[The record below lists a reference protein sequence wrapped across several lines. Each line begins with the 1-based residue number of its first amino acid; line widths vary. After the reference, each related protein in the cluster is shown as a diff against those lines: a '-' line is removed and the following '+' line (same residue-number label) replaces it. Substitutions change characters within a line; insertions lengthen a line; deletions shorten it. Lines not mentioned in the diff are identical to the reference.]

1 MVIYMKIERM
11 LGDVYSLLNIP
22 IYLYRD
28 SKSVYSFQNLT
39 LPSNLYRI
47 IRGNRK
53 IVLDNILTSQISRLK
68 DISELSYIGFK
79 LDDMQIVI
87 GPFLFQEVKAIT
99 ISNLKS
105 RLRLIGQEG
114 IMVDNFYNNL
124 RILSIEEMSFIYHL
138 MNNFSSNH
146 FPQIKFVDVE
156 AKKIKTSI
164 KSSLLHLSEEL
175 EYVKVNYEV
184 EDQFLKII
192 ENGDVDAAKKFY
204 TESIMIQLP
213 ERASNDSL
221 RNLKTRLTILN
232 TICNRAAIRGGIDIQ
247 LGHQISTNHGITIE
261 HMKSIFDSVS
271 LTNEIVVS
279 YANAVKEYSLQEYSK
294 LIKKAILLIRI
305 NLTRKYSL
313 SDLANDLY
321 ISKEHL
327 SRTFKQET
335 KMTVS
340 NYSNYS
346 KIIEA
351 KKLLDEK
358 SQSIINISNMLG
370 FSNSSYFS
378 KVFKEFVGVTPRTYK
393 K

>member
-1 MVIYMKIERM
+1 
-11 LGDVYSLLNIP
+11 
-22 IYLYRD
+22 
-28 SKSVYSFQNLT
+28 
-39 LPSNLYRI
+39 
-47 IRGNRK
+47 
-53 IVLDNILTSQISRLK
+53 
-68 DISELSYIGFK
+68 
-79 LDDMQIVI
+79 MQIII
-87 GPFLFQEVKAIT
+87 GPFLFQEVKANT
-99 ISNLKS
+99 ISNLKN

-114 IMVDNFYNNL
+114 IMVDNFYSNL

-138 MNNFSSNH
+138 FINFSNNH
-146 FPQIKFVDVE
+146 SPQINFVDVE
-156 AKKIKTSI
+156 AKKVKTSI
-164 KSSLLHLSEEL
+164 KSSLSHLSEEL
-175 EYVKVNYEV
+175 EYVKRNYAV
-184 EDQFLKII
+184 EDRFLKII
-192 ENGDVDAAKKFY
+192 ENGDVETAKEFH

-247 LGHQISTNHGITIE
+247 LGHQISTNYGITIE
-261 HMKSIFDSVS
+261 HMKSIFDSVA

-279 YANAVKEYSLQEYSK
+279 YARAVKEYSLNEYSK

-313 SDLANDLY
+313 TDLANDLY

-327 SRTFKQET
+327 ARRFKKET
-335 KMTVS
+335 NMTVA

-378 KVFKEFVGVTPRTYK
+378 KVFKEYTGVTPRNYNK
-393 K
+393 

>member
-1 MVIYMKIERM
+1 MKIERM

-22 IYLYRD
+22 IYLYQD
-28 SKSVYSFQNLT
+28 SKSIYSFQNLT
-39 LPSNLYRI
+39 LPPNLYEI

-53 IVLDNILTSQISRLK
+53 MVLDEISESQISKLK
-68 DISELSYIGFK
+68 DISELAYIGFK
-79 LDDMQIVI
+79 FDDMQIVI
-87 GPFLFQEVKAIT
+87 GPFLFQEVKTNTIT
-99 ISNLKS
+99 NLKS

-124 RILSIEEMSFIYHL
+124 RVSSIEEMLFIYHL
-138 MNNFSSNH
+138 MNNFSNNVYK
-146 FPQIKFVDVE
+146 QVKFMDVE
-156 AKKIKTSI
+156 AKKIGITR
-164 KSSLLHLSEEL
+164 KSTLSNLSEEL
-175 EYVKVNYEV
+175 EYVKMNYEV
-184 EDQFLKII
+184 EDQILRII
-192 ENGDVDAAKKFY
+192 ENGDVESAKDFNTKN
-204 TESIMIQLP
+204 IMIKLP
-213 ERASNDSL
+213 KRAANDSL

-247 LGHQISTNHGITIE
+247 LGHQISTNYGITIE
-261 HMKSIFDSVS
+261 HMKSIFDSVA

-279 YANAVKEYSLQEYSK
+279 YARAVKEYSLNEYSK

-305 NLTRKYSL
+305 NLTRKYTL
-313 SDLANDLY
+313 TDLANDLY

-327 SRTFKQET
+327 SRRFKKET
-335 KMTVS
+335 NMTVA

-378 KVFKEFVGVTPRTYK
+378 KVFKEIVGITPIKYK
-393 K
+393 KKT